1 MSKCFL
7 LLIKRSFVGTT
18 NSLFF
23 FRCSSIVYLK
33 LGRHGPAL
41 ASSADPHIIVRLP
54 KHEKKAAESTAAKQS
69 KVRKAVP
76 KDGGEWLSA
85 KPKAKRKKASAPKAK
100 AKATKKV
107 KTKAA
112 SKKSAAS
119 KPIARGTTAKKAA
132 AKAVTETEIIEIASD
147 DDSDDDSGVA
157 TGPPLRR
164 QRSTEEALWSDPDS
178 SEDEFE
184 FD

>member
-1 MSKCFL
+1 
-7 LLIKRSFVGTT
+7 VGAA

-23 FRCSSIVYLK
+23 FCRSSIVYLK

-41 ASSADPHIIVRLP
+41 ASSADPHIVVRLP
-54 KHEKKAAESTAAKQS
+54 KHEKKAPESAAAKQS
-69 KVRKAVP
+69 KVRKAVS

-85 KPKAKRKKASAPKAK
+85 KPKAKRKKAAPKAK
-100 AKATKKV
+100 AKATKKT

-112 SKKSAAS
+112 AKKPATTKRTA
-119 KPIARGTTAKKAA
+119 KGTTAKTAA
-132 AKAVTETEIIEIASD
+132 AKRVTETEIIEIASD
-147 DDSDDDSGVA
+147 DDDSDDDDGVA
-157 TGPPLRR
+157 TALPLKR

-184 FD
+184 F